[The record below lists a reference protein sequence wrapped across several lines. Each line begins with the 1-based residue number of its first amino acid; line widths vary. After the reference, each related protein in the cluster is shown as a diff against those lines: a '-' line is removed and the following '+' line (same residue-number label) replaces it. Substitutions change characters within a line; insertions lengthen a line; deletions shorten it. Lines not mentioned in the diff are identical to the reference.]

1 MPTSGHRSSRNF
13 AVVSTRRIWSRSEK
27 RQIVDEASVPGVNV
41 SAVAR
46 RHGVAQS
53 LLYRWRKDA
62 ATEDGDK
69 TPLFVPVALPAP
81 QPTPVTDVSVR
92 AASLIEI
99 VLAGGR
105 TVRVGSDVDPQALA
119 RIVAALEAQA

>member
-1 MPTSGHRSSRNF
+1 
-13 AVVSTRRIWSRSEK
+13 VVAARRIWSRSEK
-27 RQIVDEASVPGVNV
+27 RQILEEASVSGVNV

-81 QPTPVTDVSVR
+81 QTALVTDVAVR
-92 AASLIEI
+92 PASLIEI
-99 VLAGGR
+99 ELACGR
-105 TVRVGSDVDPQALA
+105 TVRAGCDVDPQVLA
-119 RIVAALEAQA
+119 QIVAALDAHR